1 MGWEAAETV
10 AHEYD
15 ADGVLVA
22 SRVTREPEWDQ
33 WQRSLALAG
42 FDLERDTGPHG
53 HLQSESTDP
62 TAGDPDGKYR
72 YVAGE
77 PVIDHA
83 ARAQAR
89 AEKAYREEHGK
100 DADMTG
106 LIFPVEKVLARD
118 P

>member
-22 SRVTREPEWDQ
+22 SRVSREPEWDQ

-53 HLQSESTDP
+53 HLMSEATDP
-62 TAGDPDGKYR
+62 TALDPDGEYR
-72 YVAGE
+72 YVTDD
-77 PVIDHA
+77 PIVDA
-83 ARAQAR
+83 AAQSEAR
-89 AEKAYREEHGK
+89 RRKAWRDEHGK
-100 DADMTG
+100 DADMDG
-106 LIFPVEKVLARD
+106 LIFPTRKVMARD
-118 P
+118 